1 MFGYTPPF
9 NITGQPSMS
18 LPMGQSGTGLPIGM
32 MFTGRYSDEATLYRL
47 AAQIEEARPWQPW
60 ADHKPQV
67 WG

>member
-1 MFGYTPPF
+1 
-9 NITGQPSMS
+9 MS
-18 LPMGQSGTGLPIGM
+18 LPMGASNTGLPIGM